1 MIGTCEDCSEK
12 VRQLLS
18 LNDTIQQCQDCP
30 LGKTATH
37 KVHGRGFPTARILF
51 VGEAPGKNE
60 DLQGMP
66 FVGAA
71 GQILESL
78 IHKHEL
84 PVDSYFITNC
94 ICCRP
99 PGNRAPTETE
109 IAACRKYLE
118 QTIKLI
124 NPVII
129 VTLGQTATT
138 LVFNMYDATRPS
150 DMARTHGMTCRVGNL
165 ILLPTYHPAAALY
178 NRTLIDALDSDF
190 EILHN
195 LYKEFKR

>member
-1 MIGTCEDCSEK
+1 MTGVCDDCSEK
-12 VRQLLS
+12 VRQLLA
-18 LNDTIQQCQDCP
+18 LNDTIQQCQECA

-51 VGEAPGKNE
+51 IGEAPGKNE

-71 GQILESL
+71 GQVLDSL
-78 IHKHEL
+78 LNKYHFPI
-84 PVDSYFITNC
+84 DSYFITNC

-99 PGNRAPTETE
+99 PGNRSPTEIETL
-109 IAACRKYLE
+109 ACRKYLE

-124 NPVII
+124 NPKVI

-138 LVFNMYDATRPS
+138 LVFDMYNVTRPM
-150 DMARTHGMTCRVGNL
+150 DMVRTHGMTCYTNNL

-178 NRTLIDALDSDF
+178 NRTLIDSLDSDF

-195 LYKEFKR
+195 IYKGFKR